1 MTRSIN
7 PIWILLFVFLAFATP
22 ARVCLAEAPSL
33 ALEASQ
39 ILETNERLQAEYRAL
54 TAEGESVQEADSK
67 AVVALQVRRRLVE
80 WMRNVDALVSN
91 VVEQQE
97 QGLDATKF
105 LQQTRTLLWSVDRR
119 LPTFIEGLNSE
130 NVELRGALSK
140 ASSESLVGIEALLR
154 GNEETFD
161 EIVRFYASHIGH
173 MDRLEL
179 GSTRARA
186 HAALALESRA
196 ANLAAR
202 LELTSEKLEDAQERE
217 DGGNVEAGNTARDT
231 QEAFDRIAASLW
243 TVCDALDELGLP
255 AAAHRRVLILAT
267 GELTS
272 DVLDSEVVSEL
283 ADAAIESSRL
293 WLEQRGPMLI
303 GRAARFF
310 GVLGIF
316 WILGGVARRLISRLV
331 ESSGDQMSQL
341 ARGIIV
347 ATASR
352 VVMAVGFFIAL
363 SQIGI
368 NVTALLAGL
377 GIVGFIIGFALQ
389 ETLGNF
395 ASGTMILFYNPFD
408 VGDVIEAAGVMG
420 TVHQMNLVSTTI
432 LTFDNQ
438 TLIVP
443 NSRIW
448 GNVIRNATALDR
460 RRVDLSFPLALDVNV
475 EEAEAL
481 FESICRAHPAVLEEP
496 ALAIKV
502 QEITGAGVLFVV
514 RPWVLTRD
522 YWSTYWDL
530 NREAQVQLARAG
542 IQIAAARYKIDD

>member
-1 MTRSIN
+1 MTRSIV
-7 PIWILLFVFLAFATP
+7 PIWIFPFFFFAFAAP
-22 ARVCLAEAPSL
+22 ARLCLAEESSIV
-33 ALEASQ
+33 LEARQ
-39 ILETNERLQAEYRAL
+39 ILETNERLQTEYREL
-54 TAEGESVQEADSK
+54 KAEGESVQEADSK
-67 AVVALQVRRRLVE
+67 AVVALQARRRLVE

-91 VVEQQE
+91 IAQQQE
-97 QGLDATKF
+97 QGLDASKF
-105 LQQTRTLLWSVDRR
+105 LQPTRTLLWSVDRR
-119 LPTFIEGLNSE
+119 LPTFIEGLNAE

-140 ASSESLVGIEALLR
+140 ASSESIVGIEALLR
-154 GNEETFD
+154 GNEESFD
-161 EIVRFYASHIGH
+161 EIVRFYVSHIRH
-173 MDRLEL
+173 MDRLKL

-202 LELTSEKLEDAQERE
+202 LELTSEKLDDARDRDE
-217 DGGNVEAGNTARDT
+217 GGDAEAGLIVRDT
-231 QEAFDRIAASLW
+231 QEEFDRIAASLW
-243 TVCDALDELGLP
+243 TVCDALDELGLS

-272 DVLDSEVVSEL
+272 DVLDLEVVSEL
-283 ADAAIESSRL
+283 ADVAIEASRL

-310 GVLGIF
+310 GVLVIF
-316 WILGGVARRLISRLV
+316 WILGGVTRRLVARLV

-341 ARGIIV
+341 ARRIVV

-352 VVMAVGFFIAL
+352 VVIAVGFFIAL

-395 ASGTMILFYNPFD
+395 ASGAMILFYNPFD
-408 VGDVIEAAGVMG
+408 VGDVIEAAGVTG
-420 TVHQMNLVSTTI
+420 TVDQMNLVSTTI

-460 RRVDLSFPLALDVNV
+460 RRVDLSFPLALDVDI

-522 YWSTYWDL
+522 YWPTYWDL
-530 NREAQVQLARAG
+530 NREAQVRLARAG